1 MSRPPESEDEIV
13 FDDPENRCF
22 GCSPHNPRGL
32 QMRFRHLGGG
42 EIEARV
48 EAAPDL
54 AGPPGVIHGGIQA
67 AMLDEV
73 LGVAAHQGL
82 EDGAHVVT
90 ADFRLRY
97 RRPAPLEAPLRLRA
111 RLTRREGRDL
121 FVEGEILGEEG
132 AVLTRAEA
140 RWVRL
145 DGGRDG

>member
-1 MSRPPESEDEIV
+1 MSSPSSQEGEIV

-32 QMRFRHLGGG
+32 QLRFRDLGGG

-67 AMLDEV
+67 TLLDEV
-73 LGVAAHQGL
+73 LGVAAHGSL
-82 EDGAHVVT
+82 EREEDDLVT

-97 RRPAPLEAPLRLRA
+97 RRPAPLQAPLRLRA
-111 RLTRREGRDL
+111 RIVRREGRSV
-121 FVEGEILGEEG
+121 FVEGEILDEAGT
-132 AVLTRAEA
+132 VLTRGEA
-140 RWVRL
+140 RWVREA
-145 DGGRDG
+145 RA